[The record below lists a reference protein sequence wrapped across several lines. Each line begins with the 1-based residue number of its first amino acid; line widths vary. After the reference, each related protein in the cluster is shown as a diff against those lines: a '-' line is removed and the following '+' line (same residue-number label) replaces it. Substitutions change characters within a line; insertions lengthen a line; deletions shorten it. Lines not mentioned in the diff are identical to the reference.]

1 VGAPPQAI
9 GLFETPLI
17 IDQMPGFP
25 ELNRDLTAAIL
36 ARKAEHPG
44 LEISNVGGWHSDT
57 QMLAWGGES
66 ARRLVERIIGC
77 IDYYTTDIR
86 AAKDSPRYKWYPEM
100 WANVSPPG
108 ASNQFH
114 SHPGAFWSAVYY
126 VDDGYAG
133 SPDQS
138 LGGEL
143 ILLDPRMPAVR
154 MAAPDL
160 RFRRPGQQPDQHE
173 KLIRPAGG
181 RIVIFPAW
189 LSHAVRPY
197 RGRGTRISIAVNLS
211 AIPVSISPEGQPRPA

>member
-1 VGAPPQAI
+1 MGAPPQAI

-17 IDQMPGFP
+17 VDQMPSAP
-25 ELNRDLTAAIL
+25 ELNRELMRTIL
-36 ARKAEHPG
+36 ARKDQHAG

-57 QMLAWGGES
+57 QMLAWGGKS
-66 ARRLVERIIGC
+66 AHRLVERIIGC
-77 IDYYTTDIR
+77 VDYFTTDVR
-86 AAKDSPRYKWYPEM
+86 ATDGRPRYKWFPEM

-114 SHPGAFWSAVYY
+114 AHPGAFWSAVYY

-133 SPDQS
+133 SADKS

-143 ILLDPRMPAVR
+143 TLLDPRMPAVR

-160 RFRRPGQQPDQHE
+160 RFRRPGQQHDQHE
-173 KLIRPAGG
+173 KLIRPASG

-189 LSHAVRPY
+189 LSHAVRPF
-197 RGRGTRISIAVNLS
+197 RGQGNRISIAVNLS
-211 AIPVSISPEGQPRPA
+211 AIPVSLSPEGQARPA